1 MSGMSS
7 SLDRYRLM
15 ATDDL
20 ATAYRDLGGLVRAID
35 AQRLAMLAVLDERE
49 VSKQDGCLDM
59 AQWVAAADVVP
70 SATAKAAVETARSL
84 TGLPAIAEV
93 AEAGGLSMAQLVPLA
108 EIASPDSDQRWAKE
122 GPGCTPAALIQ
133 LARQHRKVKR
143 EDAQRQDR
151 RRSFRWWK
159 DRHGNGTRF
168 AGLLPDDAAA
178 VVTGA
183 IERRVE
189 EMPPVDGVY
198 EPHESRCADALVETC
213 SGDSAEA
220 GVPEMVVHVPVGVD
234 ATAPTLADGTPV
246 SIDVVRRLACDATAY
261 LLVENP
267 DGTVAGYGRR
277 RRIVPTKMRRRLH
290 QRDRHCR
297 FPGCNRTRGLRA
309 HHIAHWIPDDGET
322 EEDNCVL
329 LCHRHHALLHEGG
342 WTMTGDP
349 TTPTGITFVR
359 PSGAALPNTPPP
371 ARPELL
377 ERWGLDAA

>member
-1 MSGMSS
+1 
-7 SLDRYRLM
+7 M

-20 ATAYRDLGGLVRAID
+20 AAAYRDLGGLERAIG
-35 AQRLAMLAVLDERE
+35 AQRLAVLAVLDERG
-49 VSKQDGCLDM
+49 VAKADGALDT
-59 AQWVAAADVVP
+59 AQWVAATDLVP
-70 SATAKAAVETARSL
+70 AGAARAAVDTARAL
-84 TGLPAIAEV
+84 PELPAIAEV
-93 AEAGGLSMAQLVPLA
+93 AETGGLSMAQLAALA
-108 EIASPDSDQRWAKE
+108 EIASPESDERWAKE
-122 GPGCTPAALIQ
+122 GPGCTPAALQQ
-133 LARQHRKVKR
+133 LARQQRRVKR

-159 DRHGNGTRF
+159 DRHGYGTRF
-168 AGLLPDDAAA
+168 AGVLPDDAAA

-189 EMPPVDGVY
+189 EMGPVDGVY

-213 SGDSAEA
+213 SADRAEA
-220 GVPEMVVHVPVGVD
+220 GRPEVIVHVPVGV
-234 ATAPTLADGTPV
+234 ANEAPTLADGTPV

-277 RRIVPTKMRRRLH
+277 RRIVPDKMRRRLH

-309 HHIAHWIPDDGET
+309 HHIAHWMPDDGAT

-329 LCHRHHALLHEGG
+329 LCHRHHVLLHDGG

-349 TTPTGITFVR
+349 STPTGLTFRR
-359 PSGAALPNTPPP
+359 PSGAAVPNTPPP

-377 ERWGLDAA
+377 HRWGLDAA